1 MYEGSGDAA
10 PPSPE
15 AAGQGVAPLQAP
27 APAPPAPISSHRP
40 AFRSEPHPV
49 PSASAIILRMELLPR
64 RRPRYGLRHGLVM
77 SRPAALA
84 TSPSCPA
91 VLATSPDS
99 AAEGRADSF
108 LSLETPL
115 LGGWGNT
122 WNQRADMQGPR
133 RCRSH
138 PLAQQRRQQR
148 PGCAAPAVLRVL
160 RPHGVRPHARRRVSC
175 GAGAAVQQVPPLL
188 GAPVLLPAALLRPPP
203 VCSLN

>member
-1 MYEGSGDAA
+1 MRRR
-10 PPSPE
+10 PPQKRGGRE
-15 AAGQGVAPLQAP
+15 TRNFRRLPLP
-27 APAPPAPISSHRP
+27 HLHRSL
-40 AFRSEPHPV
+40 RTGPHFDLNRTLSFQQV
-49 PSASAIILRMELLPR
+49 RTLRMELLPR

-91 VLATSPDS
+91 VLATSPGS